1 MEIKKRHVDG
11 CIKCNSKIL
20 KFEKDIKGKKYPT
33 TCKNCKTILRK
44 IVNYC
49 PYCKSKSYEKWGE
62 KVRNFYS
69 VKCKNCELVYLKN
82 PLSNKTQSL
91 YYKNY
96 ATNVHQKG
104 NLKNKQR
111 SIMYKHELN
120 YLIETADNF
129 KKIKDVLD
137 IGCGGG
143 FFLDLLKK
151 YKKNTYG
158 IEVGRDSF
166 EIANRKHK
174 MFYGNFDR
182 KLKIN
187 RKFDLIILRGVIEHV
202 DDPKSYVFGAQK
214 ILKRNGYIFI
224 SATPDLDSIAAKI
237 FKERWTQHRPE
248 SHIIHLSEKH
258 VDKLFPKK
266 KFVKLGSKSL
276 YLNTPYENFKKD
288 IIQMSDEIKR
298 QSVRKKS
305 KMISPPFFGNMMT
318 LIYKKRY

>member
-111 SIMYKHELN
+111 SIN
-120 YLIETADNF
+120 
-129 KKIKDVLD
+129 
-137 IGCGGG
+137 
-143 FFLDLLKK
+143 
-151 YKKNTYG
+151 
-158 IEVGRDSF
+158 
-166 EIANRKHK
+166 
-174 MFYGNFDR
+174 
-182 KLKIN
+182 
-187 RKFDLIILRGVIEHV
+187 
-202 DDPKSYVFGAQK
+202 
-214 ILKRNGYIFI
+214 
-224 SATPDLDSIAAKI
+224 
-237 FKERWTQHRPE
+237 
-248 SHIIHLSEKH
+248 
-258 VDKLFPKK
+258 
-266 KFVKLGSKSL
+266 
-276 YLNTPYENFKKD
+276 
-288 IIQMSDEIKR
+288 MS
-298 QSVRKKS
+298 
-305 KMISPPFFGNMMT
+305 
-318 LIYKKRY
+318 